1 VCAAPAPAPNKHME
15 GVTAVPLQLRL
26 PHFSYA
32 YARRGEERRGDDG
45 WMDGWMDEVVVR
57 VY

>member
-1 VCAAPAPAPNKHME
+1 ME